1 MLQGFTWC
9 FSCQI
14 SSLSGKN
21 VFVISMYVFSALYLS
36 IQPLGWIKK
45 ATSVIWKL
53 SLIWGWD
60 LNQKWWHAKSNFS
73 SVWMINS
80 LLRMHTRLTAVLK
93 ALIGVASIKLAAKP
107 YRNGEGTF
115 SVFSSVGF
123 WPCYIYDL
131 FPFCVSTRLIAAWIS
146 CSILLTRKD
155 VGSW

>member
-1 MLQGFTWC
+1 M
-9 FSCQI
+9 
-14 SSLSGKN
+14 
-21 VFVISMYVFSALYLS
+21 
-36 IQPLGWIKK
+36 
-45 ATSVIWKL
+45 IWKL

-155 VGSW
+155 VGNWWLSEPCLNWNWWLTFFFLCKNEITRTNLTRFPVYNFR